1 MYMKIEKQVAKQL
14 LRDGAISIFLYALPI
29 ALMFLY
35 FYIRGERP
43 WQEHGKQATGI
54 HQHK

>member
-1 MYMKIEKQVAKQL
+1 MKTEKQTIQKL
-14 LRDGAISIFLYALPI
+14 IRDGIISIFLYALPV

-43 WQEHGKQATGI
+43 WKQPAEQAITVNRD
-54 HQHK
+54 K

>member
-1 MYMKIEKQVAKQL
+1 MKIEKQVAKQL
-14 LRDGAISIFLYALPI
+14 LRDGAISIFLYALPV

>member
-1 MYMKIEKQVAKQL
+1 MKLEKSVAAKL
-14 LRDGAISIFLYALPI
+14 IRDGIISLFLYALPI

-43 WQEHGKQATGI
+43 WKAQKRGQQITVNQQK
-54 HQHK
+54 